1 MKDQRRFHFAAALL
15 LLLVATIC
23 LFSTTASAQGL
34 AAPGHAWHSQCSL
47 ASAAGNWSLTDQ
59 GTVVGVGP
67 RTAVGVF
74 TLDGAGNLINGIATS
89 SLNGSIADET
99 FSGTYTVNSNCTGTL
114 NVTIY
119 SSGTELFVVT
129 LNLAFD
135 DDMRELRGIFT
146 SATEPNGTALP
157 TVINLEAR
165 KQ

>member
-1 MKDQRRFHFAAALL
+1 MKKTIVRTALAVVFA
-15 LLLVATIC
+15 I
-23 LFSTTASAQGL
+23 GL
-34 AAPGHAWHSQCSL
+34 ITSMAAPAHAWDRPCSL
-47 ASAAGNWSLTDQ
+47 AGAAGNWSLTDQ

-74 TLDGAGNLINGIATS
+74 TLDGAGNLTNGVATS

-99 FSGTYTVNSNCTGTL
+99 YSGTYTVNSNCTGTF

-119 SSGTELFVVT
+119 SSGTELFVLT
-129 LNLAFD
+129 ANMAFD
-135 DDMRELRGIFT
+135 DDMREMRAIFT
-146 SATEPNGTALP
+146 SATEPNGTVLP